1 MCAPPPAAKAGMFS
15 VVSSFTRGVLVQHNI
30 FFITVS
36 TTLKPLLALTYNF
49 KYILIHIAWLQILI
63 LNQIL
68 KLYCSIIH
76 LNYNVSD
83 VKLKT
88 STINLSA
95 IRK

>member
-1 MCAPPPAAKAGMFS
+1 MCAPPPAAKAGTFS
-15 VVSSFTRGVLVQHNI
+15 VVSPFTRGVLVQHNNI
-30 FFITVS
+30 LFITVP

-49 KYILIHIAWLQILI
+49 KYLLIHIAWLQILI

-76 LNYNVSD
+76 LNYNISN

-88 STINLSA
+88 STIN
-95 IRK
+95 